1 MDRTAW
7 IVVILCSLGLAYWWT
22 NLPKP
27 QPRTPETT
35 ETQSAED
42 SAPGTPTTSAETP
55 EAPGTTFPT
64 SPEVEKIGEET
75 LVLRTKDAEF
85 TLTNVGAGIATAK
98 LLDHASSYRSDIPVT
113 LNEYSLRPVGALSTG
128 VGKIEGTGYSTLEK
142 SDSGVTYEADT
153 PDGLHVTKSY
163 ALAPADAPGSGY
175 TLTLKLTLKN
185 SSPDTTLTSSEYY
198 LYNGTTA
205 PLYPKEPSFQRGFL
219 YFREGKAKIR
229 TVDDFKKKDKQN
241 FEEACDNLQWGSVTD
256 QFFAQNISA
265 AAPYSANVWAQRVPI
280 VLNEGE
286 ADPDSDEAARS
297 TFGVHGATG
306 LPILNLAPGQEISFD
321 YEFYLGPKEYSVLRD
336 MGRERDAIMQYNSLP
351 VFGWIAAPFSKLL
364 MSFLV
369 VLHGFT
375 GNYGVAI
382 ILITLTIRILIWP
395 LHNKAQN
402 TMKRMSL
409 LTPMMTEMKEKYKDT
424 PQRLN
429 QEMMKL
435 YRDYGVNPFGGCLPI
450 FLQMPIFLGFFGMLR
465 SAVELRHEQF
475 LWVKDLSMPDTLF
488 HLPGLGIPF
497 NVLPLL
503 MGVTMI
509 LQMRM
514 TPKTGDKAQQ
524 RIFMFMPL
532 IFLVI
537 CYNYASAL
545 ALYWTAQNIIS
556 IGQTMISKRKGDV
569 VLEKR
574 KPAPKR
580 APMAAPGQPQKKL
593 KPKGPRTGG

>member
-22 NLPKP
+22 NQPKP
-27 QPRTPETT
+27 EPRPIE
-35 ETQSAED
+35 A
-42 SAPGTPTTSAETP
+42 TPTEGTATP
-55 EAPGTTFPT
+55 APAATEGQVEN
-64 SPEVEKIGEET
+64 PENPESQDPGAPVPAKVDEEIVT
-75 LVLRTKDAEF
+75 LKTKTAEF
-85 TLTNVGAGIATAK
+85 ALTNIGGGVATAK
-98 LLDHASSYRSDIPVT
+98 LLDHASSYREDVPVT

-128 VGKIEGTGYSTLEK
+128 VGKVEGTGYAITAQDER
-142 SDSGVTYEADT
+142 GVTFEADT
-153 PDGLHVTKSY
+153 PDNLHVTKSY
-163 ALAPADAPGSGY
+163 GLVDPSTPGAPH

-185 SSPDTTLTSSEYY
+185 TSADATLTSSEYY

-219 YFREGKAKIR
+219 YYREGKEKMR
-229 TVDDFKKKDKQN
+229 HVDNFKKKDKQN
-241 FEEACDNLQWGSVTD
+241 FEEACDEFLWASVTD

-265 AAPYSANVWAQRVPI
+265 AQPYSANVWAQRVPI
-280 VLNEGE
+280 VLKEGE
-286 ADPDSDEAARS
+286 ADPESDEASRK

-306 LPILNLAPGQEISFD
+306 LPTLNLAPGQAITFD
-321 YEFYLGPKEYSVLRD
+321 YEIFLGPKEYAVLRD
-336 MGRERDAIMQYNSLP
+336 MGRERDAIMQYRSLP
-351 VFGWIAAPFSKLL
+351 VFGWLAAPFSKLL

-382 ILITLTIRILIWP
+382 ILITLAIRLLIWP

-409 LTPMMTEMKEKYKDT
+409 LTPMMTEMKEKYKDN

-450 FLQMPIFLGFFGMLR
+450 LLQMPIFLGFFGMLR

-488 HLPGLGIPF
+488 HIPGLGIPF
-497 NVLPLL
+497 NLLPLL

-509 LQMRM
+509 FQMRM

-556 IGQTMISKRKGDV
+556 IGQTAISLRKGDV

-580 APMAAPGQPQKKL
+580 QPMGAPGQPQKKQ